1 MGENEYGESGP
12 FWPLVYFHSFE
23 ALNDAFEVQF
33 FSGLQFYTLPKT
45 LIPFRTMQLRF
56 FLSEKLL
63 NNAFNLLK
71 TI

>member
-33 FSGLQFYTLPKT
+33 SGLHFYTDTILDHAAQ
-45 LIPFRTMQLRF
+45 I
-56 FLSEKLL
+56 FLKWNIVKQCL
-63 NNAFNLLK
+63 
-71 TI
+71 

>member
-33 FSGLQFYTLPKT
+33 FSGLQFYTIPKT
-45 LIPFRTMQLRF
+45 LIPLRTMQLRVF
-56 FLSEKLL
+56 
-63 NNAFNLLK
+63 
-71 TI
+71 

>member
-33 FSGLQFYTLPKT
+33 FSGAS
-45 LIPFRTMQLRF
+45 
-56 FLSEKLL
+56 FLHLTKDTD
-63 NNAFNLLK
+63 